1 MHTPVADTEAEV
13 APLLVRWSARFKDPE
28 LEEEFL
34 REYLRS
40 ILGPFVRLALGL
52 GALTFTT
59 YGLHDWVVL
68 SQPASAWGVRFGA
81 IVPALC
87 ACWALTFTRAFN
99 RRWHQW
105 ILLAYGVAATLGVLW
120 IAAISAEQPSILY
133 AGFAA
138 LFVTIGPLIARLD
151 VARQALYTVLSALF
165 LLAFEWRFARSART
179 INLAQLWTLVAMGSL
194 GTLLAWLNEK
204 QARVAFIARKTI
216 RAQAEEIERERAR
229 SEALLRNVLPD
240 KVARRLK
247 DGESVI
253 ADGYDEATV
262 LFADIVGF
270 TPLSAKLTPHALV
283 ARLNEVFT
291 GFDAKCAE
299 LGLEKIKT
307 IGDAYMVVGGVPER
321 RSDHAVAV
329 VKMAL
334 AMREV
339 LAEQRER
346 HGDSLDVRIGVHS
359 GPVVAGVIG
368 TRKFAFDVW
377 GDTVNTASRM
387 ESHARPGHVQISDR
401 TRELV
406 EEHFALEDR
415 GTIDVKGKG
424 AMRTWFVLGEKR

>member
-1 MHTPVADTEAEV
+1 MHDTLGEPEV
-13 APLLVRWSARFKDPE
+13 GPLLARASARFKDPE
-28 LEEEFL
+28 LEEEFVREHL
-34 REYLRS
+34 RGTLT
-40 ILGPFVRLALGL
+40 PFVRWALGL

-68 SQPASAWGVRFGA
+68 QAPARAWAIRFGA
-81 IVPALC
+81 VIPALVV
-87 ACWALTFTRAFN
+87 CWALTFTRAFN
-99 RRWHQW
+99 RRMHQW

-120 IAAISAEQPSILY
+120 IASISAEEPSILY

-151 VARQALYTVLSALF
+151 VARQALYTVLSAL
-165 LLAFEWRFARSART
+165 LLVGFEWRFARSPRT

-194 GTLLAWLNEK
+194 GTVLAWLNEK
-204 QARVAFIARKTI
+204 QARVAFLARKTI
-216 RAQAEEIERERAR
+216 RAQAEELERERAR
-229 SEALLRNVLPD
+229 SETLLRNVLPD
-240 KVARRLK
+240 TVARRLK
-247 DGESVI
+247 DGESLI

-283 ARLNEVFT
+283 ERLNEVFT
-291 GFDAKCAE
+291 AFDAKCAALE
-299 LGLEKIKT
+299 LEKIKT

-321 RSDHAVAV
+321 RADHAVAV

-387 ESHARPGHVQISDR
+387 ESHARPGHVQISDH
-401 TRELV
+401 TRALV
-406 EEHFALEDR
+406 EGHFELEDR
-415 GTIDVKGKG
+415 GSIDVKGKG
-424 AMRTWFVLGEKR
+424 SMRTWFVLSEKR

>member
-1 MHTPVADTEAEV
+1 VPSKNAETDI
-13 APLLVRWSARFKDPE
+13 ARMLRPLTARFRDPE
-28 LEEEFL
+28 LEAEFMS
-34 REYLRS
+34 EYVADV
-40 ILGPFVRLALGL
+40 LGPFVRLALGL
-52 GALTFTT
+52 GVLTFTT
-59 YGLHDWVVL
+59 YGLHDWVVFER
-68 SQPASAWGVRFGA
+68 PASAWWVRFGA
-81 IVPALC
+81 VIPTMIVA
-87 ACWALTFTRAFN
+87 WALTFTRAFAKA
-99 RRWHQW
+99 HQW
-105 ILLAYGVAATLGVLW
+105 ILLLYGSAATLGVLW
-120 IAAISAEQPSILY
+120 IAAISGTEASILY

-151 VARQALYTVLSALF
+151 VARQALYTALSAALLVLF
-165 LLAFEWRFARSART
+165 ELRYARSPRA

-204 QARVAFIARKTI
+204 QSRVAFIARKTI
-216 RAQAEEIERERAR
+216 RAQGEEIARERAR
-229 SEALLRNVLPD
+229 SDALLRNVLPEPI
-240 KVARRLK
+240 AQRLK
-247 DGESVI
+247 DGHAVI
-253 ADGYDEATV
+253 ADGYEEATV

-270 TPLSAKLTPHALV
+270 TPLSAKLSPHALV

-291 GFDAKCAE
+291 AFDAQCAA

-321 RSDHAVAV
+321 RADHAVAV

-339 LAEQRER
+339 LADQRER
-346 HGDSLDVRIGVHS
+346 HGDSLDIRIGVHS

-368 TRKFAFDVW
+368 TRKFAYDVW

-387 ESHARPGHVQISDR
+387 ESHARPGHVQISDQ
-401 TRELV
+401 TRVLV

-424 AMRTWFVLGEKR
+424 SMRTWFVLGPKVSA

>member
-1 MHTPVADTEAEV
+1 
-13 APLLVRWSARFKDPE
+13 
-28 LEEEFL
+28 
-34 REYLRS
+34 
-40 ILGPFVRLALGL
+40 
-52 GALTFTT
+52 
-59 YGLHDWVVL
+59 
-68 SQPASAWGVRFGA
+68 
-81 IVPALC
+81 
-87 ACWALTFTRAFN
+87 
-99 RRWHQW
+99 
-105 ILLAYGVAATLGVLW
+105 
-120 IAAISAEQPSILY
+120 
-133 AGFAA
+133 
-138 LFVTIGPLIARLD
+138 
-151 VARQALYTVLSALF
+151 
-165 LLAFEWRFARSART
+165 
-179 INLAQLWTLVAMGSL
+179 MGSL
-194 GTLLAWLNEK
+194 GALLSWINEK

-240 KVARRLK
+240 TVARRLK

-291 GFDAKCAE
+291 AFDAKCAA

-321 RSDHAVAV
+321 REDHAVAV
-329 VKMAL
+329 VRMAL

-424 AMRTWFVLGEKR
+424 SMRTWFVLREKR